1 MNNPFGGKET
11 EFFYKLTPDVVLNA
25 VEKCGLTLTG
35 RVLQLNS
42 MENRVYEIEIEAPEA
57 KEKAD
62 TFVIAKFYRPGR
74 WTKEQILEEHEF
86 LFDLE
91 KQEIPVVVPIKV
103 EEESLFY
110 EDDIKIYFSLFK
122 KCGGRNIAE
131 IEDSDIEIVGR
142 LIARMHN
149 VGAVKEYNQR
159 ITINASSYGS
169 KHLEYLENANLIDLN
184 LKSNYLNIANLI
196 VEKAKKVLNSKSNIR
211 IHGDAH
217 MGNLL
222 KGRDGFFWV
231 DFDDSLMGPPVQDI
245 WLLIPGRDD
254 YSIKQRDALI
264 TGYLQFRDFD
274 FQSLN
279 LIEILRA
286 LRMIHFSSWIGKRF
300 EDPAFQKVF
309 SEYGTYSYWLSE
321 LNSLEEIARLIDV

>member
-1 MNNPFGGKET
+1 MNNPFGGKDT
-11 EFFYKLTPDVVLNA
+11 EFFYKLTPDVVLNT
-25 VEKCGLTLTG
+25 VEKCGFILTG

-42 MENRVYEIEIEAPEA
+42 MENRVYEIEIDVDDA

-62 TFVIAKFYRPGR
+62 TFIIAKFYRPGR

-103 EEESLFY
+103 GEESLFF
-110 EDDIKIYFSLFK
+110 EDNIKIYFSLFK
-122 KCGGRNIAE
+122 KCSGRNISE
-131 IEDSDIEIVGR
+131 VQEDDVEIVGR

-149 VGAVKEYNQR
+149 VGSVKNYEHR
-159 ITINASSYGS
+159 ITLNASTYGS
-169 KHLEYLENANLIDLN
+169 KHLEYLEESNVIDLN
-184 LKSNYLNIANLI
+184 LKSSYLSVANSL
-196 VEKAKKVLNSKSNIR
+196 VEKAKDSLANYHNIR

-245 WLLIPGRDD
+245 WLLIPGRDE
-254 YSIKQRDALI
+254 YSVTQRDALLS
-264 TGYLQFRDFD
+264 GYTQFRDFD
-274 FQSLN
+274 FQSLKI
-279 LIEILRA
+279 IELLRA

-300 EDPAFQKVF
+300 EDPAFKKVF
-309 SEYGTYSYWLSE
+309 SEYGTYNYWLSE
-321 LNSLEEIARLIDV
+321 LNGLEEISRLT